1 MDETTDT
8 QDLDITEAVRDVA
21 DQIRD
26 VGSGKKSPV
35 EPLIEPRFQIAPT
48 SASAPRPTWKQR
60 EQERVER
67 QEQLRLAQA
76 IERRHLEELRIAEQV
91 EQRKV
96 QERAREREAA
106 ERRQQLR
113 LVEQIEQ
120 QRRRELQLAVQM
132 RIERQ
137 REAHFQDLQQIVDDL
152 NRAANPPPPA
162 EQPDMPPSEEGT
174 GRLGHAD
181 FNPALMSQPLRWW

>member
-35 EPLIEPRFQIAPT
+35 EPLIEPRFEIAPA

-67 QEQLRLAQA
+67 REQLRLAQA

-96 QERAREREAA
+96 QERAHEREAA
-106 ERRQQLR
+106 ERREQRR

-120 QRRRELQLAVQM
+120 QRRRELQLTVQVQLEQ
-132 RIERQ
+132 R
-137 REAHFQDLQQIVDDL
+137 REAHFRDLQRIVDDL
-152 NRAANPPPPA
+152 NRAANPPPA
-162 EQPDMPPSEEGT
+162 EQPDTPPFEEGT
-174 GRLGHAD
+174 GRLGYSD
-181 FNPALMSQPLRWW
+181 FNPRLMTQPVGWW